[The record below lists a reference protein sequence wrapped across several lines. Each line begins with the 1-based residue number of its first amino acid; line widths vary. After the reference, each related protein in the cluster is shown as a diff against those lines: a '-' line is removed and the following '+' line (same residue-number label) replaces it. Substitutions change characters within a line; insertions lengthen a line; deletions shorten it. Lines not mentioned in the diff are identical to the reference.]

1 MIRLIYLGIILMS
14 LYVPVYAN
22 TGALNIALPGMY
34 GSYQSD
40 SFRADGMDCS
50 MAIGSGTNV
59 EFGVLG
65 IISRPNNVVTT
76 DPFANQTKD
85 VGVYGRITIP
95 IGAPKTRLDCSHL
108 YQIELRKRQIELEK
122 LERELQN
129 LKNMRFENNVNKP
142 RE

>member
-1 MIRLIYLGIILMS
+1 MIRLIYYGIILMS
-14 LYVPVYAN
+14 LCAPVYAN
-22 TGALNIALPGMY
+22 TGSLNIALPGAV

-59 EFGVLG
+59 EFGVMGVLN
-65 IISRPNNVVTT
+65 RPTSITT
-76 DPFANQTKD
+76 DPANQSKD

-95 IGAPKTRLDCSHL
+95 IGAPKTRLDCSEL
-108 YQIELRKRQIELEK
+108 YMLELRKRRIEVEK

-129 LKNMRFENNVNKP
+129 LKNMRFENSVTKP
-142 RE
+142 KE

>member
-1 MIRLIYLGIILMS
+1 MIRLIYYGIILMS
-14 LYVPVYAN
+14 LCMPVYAN
-22 TGALNIALPGMY
+22 TGSLNIALPGAV

-59 EFGVLG
+59 EFGVMG
-65 IISRPNNVVTT
+65 VISRPNNTISTDTT
-76 DPFANQTKD
+76 NQSKD

-108 YQIELRKRQIELEK
+108 YQLELRKRQIELEK

-129 LKNMRFENNVNKP
+129 LKNMRFENSVNKP

>member
-1 MIRLIYLGIILMS
+1 MS
-14 LYVPVYAN
+14 LYLPVYAN
-22 TGALNIALPGMY
+22 TGSLNIALPGSY

-40 SFRADGMDCS
+40 SFRSDGMDCS
-50 MAIGSGTNV
+50 MAIGSGTNI

-65 IISRPNNVVTT
+65 VISRPNTSLVTT

-129 LKNMRFENNVNKP
+129 LKNMRFENSVNKP

>member
-1 MIRLIYLGIILMS
+1 MS
-14 LYVPVYAN
+14 LYVPVYAT

-40 SFRADGMDCS
+40 SFRSDGMDCS

-65 IISRPNNVVTT
+65 IISKPNNVITN
-76 DPFANQTKD
+76 DPFANQTKE
-85 VGVYGRITIP
+85 VGVYGRIIIP

-129 LKNMRFENNVNKP
+129 LKNMRFENTTTRP